1 MVTIAKLL
9 SLHANHFMW
18 FLAINPHYYPVNR
31 YNYHSFATKKKKK
44 RCLRLKEVKY
54 LSQSHASLAGVGP
67 RQLESRTNTLEDSA
81 ETSQMQGYQQKNP
94 LAPSC
99 AVGSAVSDSS
109 SLIGGISEKRVDNQF
124 EFHFQF

>member
-1 MVTIAKLL
+1 M
-9 SLHANHFMW
+9 
-18 FLAINPHYYPVNR
+18 
-31 YNYHSFATKKKKK
+31 
-44 RCLRLKEVKY
+44 KY